1 MDTGHKD
8 GLTMDWFRE
17 HLTRRLDRLFVV
29 IGALCL
35 PLALAL
41 SRVKSYTMID
51 PFGREV
57 QTRAHPR
64 YGSFFKVLLTLLL
77 VVGAVRGMICAVSWV
92 VRGSRR
98 R

>member
-1 MDTGHKD
+1 
-8 GLTMDWFRE
+8 MDWFRE

-51 PFGREV
+51 QFGREV
-57 QTRAHPR
+57 QTGAYPR

-77 VVGAVRGMICAVSWV
+77 VVGAVRAMIFAVGWV
-92 VRGSRR
+92 ARGSGRR
-98 R
+98 